1 MNAPTPGAGFG
12 NDDGY
17 TPAYSAPTP
26 GAGFGSSGP
35 GSMDA
40 PTPGFARA
48 SNTVPLKGNRLTAG
62 GAGGALDAPT
72 PAGGPVSAPTPAAW
86 GSGGAYDAPTP
97 AVGGG
102 PRYAEDDDDD

>member
-1 MNAPTPGAGFG
+1 MNAPTPAFPA
-12 NDDGY
+12 DDGY

-26 GAGFGSSGP
+26 GAGFGNS

-48 SNTVPLKGNRLTAG
+48 ANTVPLNKNRLVV
-62 GAGGALDAPT
+62 DAPT
-72 PAGGPVSAPTPAAW
+72 PAAGGPVSAPTPAAW
-86 GSGGAYDAPTP
+86 GGGAYDAPTP

-102 PRYAEDDDDD
+102 PRYAEDDDDE